1 MNESYLQR
9 LGTCL
14 MCLFL
19 CPTLLAQQ
27 PLIGNAAFRPG
38 STGQVQQASGIFP
51 NTGRPPRTQSL
62 NRQPGTPGTRG
73 PAQDSSPKTVD
84 ELQKEEEKK
93 HLQYHGL
100 PVASI
105 EFKGNQFLTGER
117 LYGTIKTRIDRSF
130 DATVIQEDVRS
141 LYGTGLIRDVRLLIK
156 QSKLGL
162 HLTFELFER
171 PTIATVRYIGNRM
184 YLDKKLTRETDL
196 KAGDALDLFSIED
209 AKRKIEELY
218 HEHGFPK
225 AHVSVLEGL
234 QPGERNVVF
243 YVNEGPREK
252 IAAIQV
258 VGNNPHLAQ
267 DARLLTLFESKAKLT
282 NWIIGGDYIPTRV
295 ESDMEKLVAYYRN
308 LGYFQATV
316 GRQIDYDESGHWVTL
331 RFIVNEG
338 PRYRITA
345 MRVEGNQHV
354 SSESLNQLISTR
366 SGDYFLRGQLNED
379 LDALREIYGKL
390 GYIYSTIT
398 TDIRFQETP
407 GELELV
413 FSVDE
418 GEQFKVGEIAVHI
431 SGIAPHT
438 KNSVVLNR
446 LSLIPGD
453 LASNQEMRSSER
465 RLRHS
470 SLFNDGAM
478 MGSPPTIVVRT
489 EEIETNSPED
499 SGLPP
504 APNPKAAT
512 GPTTDSIRGQ
522 SPERPNIQQVD
533 RTSAFQLPPKPAT
546 WITNR

>member
-1 MNESYLQR
+1 
-9 LGTCL
+9 

-27 PLIGNAAFRPG
+27 PLIGNPAFRPG

-84 ELQKEEEKK
+84 ELQKEEKKK

-156 QSKLGL
+156 QSNLGL

-184 YLDKKLTRETDL
+184 YLDKKLTKETDL

-252 IAAIQV
+252 IDAIEV

-282 NWIIGGDYIPTRV
+282 NWILGGDYIPTRV
-295 ESDMEKLVAYYRN
+295 ESDMEKLVSYYRN